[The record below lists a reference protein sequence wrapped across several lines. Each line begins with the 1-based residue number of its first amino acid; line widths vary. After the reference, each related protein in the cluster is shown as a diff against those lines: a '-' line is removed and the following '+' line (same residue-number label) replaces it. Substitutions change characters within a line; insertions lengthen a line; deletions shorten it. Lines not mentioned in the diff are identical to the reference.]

1 MAIAQDPEELSA
13 SPAARHAKADRTL
26 FGSAAWV
33 AAFVVLAGFAPTYYL
48 KAHFGTPPLPSALV
62 HLHGILMTAWFALF
76 VVQVRLVATRHID
89 WHKRLGV
96 AGIAL
101 AVLLV
106 LVGTLTAIAAAK
118 AGRGPP
124 GPPPLVF
131 LAIPLGDMVV
141 FPILFGLAIA
151 NRRRADYHKRFMLL
165 ASFSILTAAI
175 ARFEVL
181 RAGGLPAFFG
191 AMDALVLT
199 FIVIDTVQRRRLHP
213 AFIGGFVL
221 IVASQVA
228 RFLAA
233 GTPQW
238 IAFATWLTQ

>member
-1 MAIAQDPEELSA
+1 MSIVHDPEDLA
-13 SPAARHAKADRTL
+13 GSPATRYARADRT
-26 FGSAAWV
+26 FYGSAAWV

-48 KAHFGTPPLPSALV
+48 KVHFGTPPLPSGLV
-62 HLHGILMTAWFALF
+62 HLHGLLMTAWFALF
-76 VVQVRLVATRHID
+76 VVQVRLVATRRIE
-89 WHKRLGV
+89 WHRRLGV

-101 AVLLV
+101 AALLV

-118 AGRGPP
+118 AGRSPP
-124 GPPPLVF
+124 GPPTLVF

-165 ASFSILTAAI
+165 ASLSMLTAAI
-175 ARFEVL
+175 ARYQVL
-181 RAGGLPAFFG
+181 QSGGLPLFFG
-191 AMDALVLT
+191 ALDLLLLT
-199 FIVIDTVQRRRLHP
+199 FIAIDTVQRRRLHP
-213 AFIGGFVL
+213 AFIAGFVL
-221 IVASQVA
+221 IVASQAA
-228 RFLAA
+228 RFLGA